1 MELYN
6 NPVNQFVAGFLGSP
20 AMNFLKKSTINV
32 PEGGVLGIRPE
43 HLRMAENG
51 RIKGTVT
58 HVERLGGDTNLL
70 VSTDEGEPLTV
81 RIFGQDG
88 TRVGEKVAL
97 DFDDDVSFIFNSEQ
111 QRAD

>member
-1 MELYN
+1 
-6 NPVNQFVAGFLGSP
+6 
-20 AMNFLKKSTINV
+20 
-32 PEGGVLGIRPE
+32 
-43 HLRMAENG
+43 
-51 RIKGTVT
+51 
-58 HVERLGGDTNLL
+58 LGGDTNLL

-97 DFDDDVSFIFNSEQ
+97 DFDDNESFIFNSEQ